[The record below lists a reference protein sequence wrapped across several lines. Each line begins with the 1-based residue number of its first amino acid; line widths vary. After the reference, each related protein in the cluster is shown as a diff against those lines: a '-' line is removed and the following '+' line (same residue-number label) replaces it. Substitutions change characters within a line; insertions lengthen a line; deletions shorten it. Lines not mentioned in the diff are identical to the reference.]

1 MLHFRNLYSKMF
13 SWIGG
18 EDLEF
23 KDKIRYL
30 RKKEN
35 MTMDDLAAKV
45 GVSTPTIQRYESG
58 EIKNIRRDKI
68 KLLADALNVTPGYL
82 MGWPSDTS
90 LNNIAASIHSTLH
103 DENLKI
109 LLEKCNKMNAASIK
123 RLIRYADLLIEEQES
138 AE

>member
-1 MLHFRNLYSKMF
+1 M
-13 SWIGG
+13 
-18 EDLEF
+18 EF
-23 KDKIRYL
+23 KDKIKYL

-35 MTMDDLAAKV
+35 MTMDELAAKV

-82 MGWPSDTS
+82 MGWSNDTA
-90 LNNIAASIHSTLH
+90 LNNTADSIHLALH
-103 DENLKI
+103 DDNMKI
-109 LLEKCNKMNAASIK
+109 LLEKCNKMSTTSMK
-123 RLIRYADLLIEEQES
+123 RLIRYANLLIEEEQES